1 MLPRRIG
8 EIGEDDLNALVTNQV
23 IESKTIEYKESLPGN
38 SLSDKKEFLA
48 DVCSFAN
55 TAGGDLIFG
64 ITEDRDSGIPKSVNG
79 VDIPNVDEEKSR
91 LSSLIR
97 NGIEPRIWRVDIHP
111 VRLSNS
117 KTTLVIRIPNSWNSP
132 HRVSLRG
139 SNKFY
144 ARHASGKYEMDVGE
158 LRTAFTLSEAVA
170 GNIRRFR
177 EDRVSKVI
185 AGETPVP
192 LLGSARIV
200 LHLMSMGA
208 FDPGRNYDIQK
219 KPPLPREMKPI
230 NLSTQCFRYNFDG
243 LLHTSETA
251 KRGVYGYVQ
260 LFRNGMVEAI
270 DGSLL
275 EPTDEALIIRG
286 LAYERQ
292 LINST
297 SEYLHLLEGLNIEP
311 PILLFLTLIGVKG
324 YSITFVAPGRTEMP
338 ITGTVDT
345 IERDLLLVP
354 EIVIESYDVTVSEAM
369 KPCFDS
375 VSNASGLSRS
385 LSYNDKGK
393 WSPQ

>member
-1 MLPRRIG
+1 MLPRRTE
-8 EIGEDDLNALVTNQV
+8 EIGEEDLKALVTNQV
-23 IESKTIEYKESLPGN
+23 IESKVIEYKRSLPGN
-38 SLSDKKEFLA
+38 SLDEKKKFLA
-48 DVCSFAN
+48 NVCSFAN
-55 TAGGDLIFG
+55 TAGGDLILG

-79 VDIPNVDEEKSR
+79 VDIPNVDDEKNR

-97 NGIEPRIWRVDIHP
+97 DGIKPRIWRVDIHP

-117 KTTLVIRIPNSWNSP
+117 NTILVIRIPNSWSSP
-132 HRVSLRG
+132 HRVSLGG

-158 LRTAFTLSEAVA
+158 LRVAFTLSEAVA
-170 GNIRRFR
+170 ENIRRFR

-208 FDPGRNYDIQK
+208 FDPGRNYDIQT
-219 KPPLPREMKPI
+219 KPPLPQEMHPI
-230 NLSTQCFRYNFDG
+230 NLPTEYPRYNFDG
-243 LLHTSETA
+243 LLHASETA
-251 KRGVYGYVQ
+251 KGGVYGYVQ
-260 LFRNGMVEAI
+260 LFTNGIVEAI

-275 EPTDEALIIRG
+275 EPTDKGLIIRG
-286 LAYERQ
+286 IAFERQ
-292 LINST
+292 LIDST
-297 SEYLHLLEGLNIEP
+297 REYLHVLEGLNIEP

-324 YSITFVAPGRTEMP
+324 YSIAFLARDQIEVPVPG
-338 ITGTVDT
+338 IVDT
-345 IERDLLLVP
+345 IERDLLLIP
-354 EIVIESYDVTVSEAM
+354 EIVIESYDVTVSGAM

-375 VSNASGLSRS
+375 VSNAGGWSKSP
-385 LSYNDKGK
+385 SYNGKGK

>member
-8 EIGEDDLNALVTNQV
+8 EIDEDDLNALVTNQV

-38 SLSDKKEFLA
+38 SLGEKKEFLA

-55 TAGGDLIFG
+55 TAGGDLILG
-64 ITEDRDSGIPKSVNG
+64 LTEDRDSGILKSVNG
-79 VDIPNVDEEKSR
+79 VDIPNVDREKSR

-97 NGIEPRIWRVDIHP
+97 DGIEPRIWRVDIHP

-117 KTTLVIRIPNSWNSP
+117 KTALVIRIPNSWNSP

-158 LRTAFTLSEAVA
+158 LRIAFTLSEAVTE
-170 GNIRRFR
+170 NIRRFR

-185 AGETPVP
+185 SGETPVP

-208 FDPGRNYDIQK
+208 FDPGRNYDIQT
-219 KPPLPREMKPI
+219 KPPLPQEMNPI
-230 NLSTQCFRYNFDG
+230 NLSTQYERYNFDG
-243 LLHTSETA
+243 LLHASSTA
-251 KRGVYGYVQ
+251 ERGIYGYVQ
-260 LFRNGMVEAI
+260 LFRNGMVEAV
-270 DGSLL
+270 DGSLI
-275 EPTDEALIIRG
+275 EPNGKVLIIPG
-286 LAYERQ
+286 LAFERQ

-297 SEYLHLLEGLNIEP
+297 REYLHVLEGLNIEP

-324 YSITFVAPGRTEMP
+324 YSIAFVAPDRIGVP
-338 ITGTVDT
+338 VSGIIDT
-345 IERDLLLVP
+345 IERDLLLIP
-354 EIVIESYDVTVSEAM
+354 EIVIESYDVTVPEAM